1 MSSFCKFTNSFI
13 TLISVEYYPSYFS
26 IFSNYSF
33 IYSATLFTL
42 QQLLELIDLLC
53 LLMLFQF
60 EQWKDCG
67 KGWEEGLKEW
77 DLPRDEDGVFSRL
90 KFQDLTQ
97 LFLFAMVETCFVG
110 VLLLWEG

>member
-1 MSSFCKFTNSFI
+1 MSSFCIFTNSFI
-13 TLISVEYYPSYFS
+13 SLISVEYYPSYFS

-33 IYSATLFTL
+33 ICSASLFTL

-53 LLMLFQF
+53 LLVFFQF

-67 KGWEEGLKEW
+67 KGWEERLKEW
-77 DLPRDEDGVFSRL
+77 DLSRDEDGMFSCL
-90 KFQDLTQ
+90 EFQDLTQ

-110 VLLLWEG
+110 VLLLLGG